1 MKDNL
6 LTIVPFTESAIY
18 ETDIVSSK
26 QAIPEWYKS
35 SKQNVEGSETNLQI
49 NNPSA
54 TNATY
59 KKCSPFLDAL
69 TSGYMVLLNVDVEV
83 SDSPDGFK
91 YLRWRP
97 NQGVVSG
104 HTNIQWEGLVCPNG
118 YVDMLFKWNQDFGIT
133 TPEGYS
139 CLFTH
144 PFNRFDLPFITLNAV
159 VDTDK
164 FNMPIHFPFFI
175 QKNFIG
181 IIEKGTPICQVLPFK
196 RDTWVKQE
204 EEFKKDKVDK
214 MSHKFF
220 SKIIRSYK
228 TQYWTRK
235 EYN

>member
-1 MKDNL
+1 VKNSIF
-6 LTIVPFTESAIY
+6 TVVPFSATAMN

-26 QAIPEWYKS
+26 EAIPEWYKRS
-35 SKQNVEGSETNLQI
+35 PQKIEGSTTELQI

-54 TNATY
+54 TTSTY
-59 KKCSPFLDAL
+59 KRCSPFLDAL

-97 NQGVVSG
+97 DQSVVSG
-104 HTNIQWEGLVCPNG
+104 HTNNEWQGLVPPQG
-118 YVDMLFKWNQDFGIT
+118 YVNMLYKWSQDFGIT
-133 TPEGYS
+133 TPKGYS

-144 PFNRFDLPFITLNAV
+144 PSNRFDLPFITLNAV
-159 VDTDK
+159 VDTDN
-164 FNMPIHFPFFI
+164 FNMPIHFPFFLRED
-175 QKNFIG
+175 FVG

-196 RDTWVKQE
+196 RDSWAKVE
-204 EEFKKDKVDK
+204 EKYEENKVLK
-214 MSHKFF
+214 LNSKFS

-228 TQYWTRK
+228 TQYWSRK